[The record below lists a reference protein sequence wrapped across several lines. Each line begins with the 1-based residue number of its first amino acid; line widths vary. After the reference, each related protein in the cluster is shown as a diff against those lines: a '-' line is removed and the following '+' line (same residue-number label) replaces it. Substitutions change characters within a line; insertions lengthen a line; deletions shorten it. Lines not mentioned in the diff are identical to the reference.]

1 MLETRPKIDFM
12 PNPLTTHRAA
22 SLERQ
27 AWIAKLK
34 REIKTGPT
42 MEHISA
48 FSKLLKW
55 GEARVRRFEKKK
67 GGLGK

>member
-1 MLETRPKIDFM
+1 MTK
-12 PNPLTTHRAA
+12 PLTTHRAA

-27 AWIAKLK
+27 AWIAKLR
-34 REIKTGPT
+34 REIDASTAN
-42 MEHISA
+42 EDIRLLE
-48 FSKLLKW
+48 KLLKW

>member
-1 MLETRPKIDFM
+1 MA
-12 PNPLTTHRAA
+12 NPLTTHRAA

-34 REIKTGPT
+34 RELKPASVGDALIL
-42 MEHISA
+42 E
-48 FSKLLKW
+48 KLLKW

>member
-1 MLETRPKIDFM
+1 MA
-12 PNPLTTHRAA
+12 NPLTTHRAA

-34 REIKTGPT
+34 REIRNINSTCAQEALKP
-42 MEHISA
+42 
-48 FSKLLKW
+48 LLEW
-55 GEARVRRFEKKK
+55 GMRRVKRFEKKK

>member
-1 MLETRPKIDFM
+1 M

-34 REIKTGPT
+34 REIKS
-42 MEHISA
+42 ISETKDNGILD
-48 FSKLLKW
+48 KLLKW
-55 GEARVRRFEKKK
+55 GEDRVRRFEKKK